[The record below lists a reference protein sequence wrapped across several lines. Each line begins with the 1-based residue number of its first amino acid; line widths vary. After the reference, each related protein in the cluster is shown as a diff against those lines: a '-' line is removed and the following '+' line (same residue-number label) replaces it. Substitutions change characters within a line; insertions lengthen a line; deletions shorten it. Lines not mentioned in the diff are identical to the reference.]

1 MVVRGWLHKQV
12 RTLRREGGEEEIVLA
27 ALLPCPGPPGTG
39 NRLIISM
46 LFLSLS
52 GAGRSGLL
60 C

>member
-12 RTLRREGGEEEIVLA
+12 RKLERGGMEEEIVLA
-27 ALLPCPGPPGTG
+27 ALLPYPGPPGTR

-52 GAGRSGLL
+52 EAGGFCLL
-60 C
+60 Y